1 MYTRRA
7 MVVITSLSTTLGT
20 TSILTFKF
28 NLWNFGIE
36 CLLMLQLVREAINC
50 HMLYSYLNH
59 FWNFGIECLLM
70 LQLVREAINCHM
82 LYSYLNHFWCSLF
95 HTLSQW
101 RHVKEWANNKQR
113 LWLSEQTQDNFCLFV
128 LAHSLGFFF
137 HRQLVLKL
145 PIFNVTKLCCI

>member
-1 MYTRRA
+1 MTTSHHVDSLIYTRRVIA
-7 MVVITSLSTTLGT
+7 VITSLSATLGT
-20 TSILTFKF
+20 TTILPFKF

-50 HMLYSYLNH
+50 HS
-59 FWNFGIECLLM
+59 
-70 LQLVREAINCHM
+70 

-95 HTLSQW
+95 HTPSQW
-101 RHVKEWANNKQR
+101 RYVKEWENNKQR

-128 LAHSLGFFF
+128 LAHSLAFSF

>member
-1 MYTRRA
+1 MYGPKADLSKNRYIISDNELITSHCVDSLIYTRRA
-7 MVVITSLSTTLGT
+7 MVVIISLSTTLGT

-36 CLLMLQLVREAINC
+36 CLLMI
-50 HMLYSYLNH
+50 H
-59 FWNFGIECLLM
+59 
-70 LQLVREAINCHM
+70 LVREAINCHM

-95 HTLSQW
+95 HSLSQW

-128 LAHSLGFFF
+128 LAHSLAFFF
-137 HRQLVLKL
+137 SQT
-145 PIFNVTKLCCI
+145 IGTKVANI